1 MLILEEREA
10 GASMVMMDMRYM
22 WSEMDSPDV
31 MLKRR
36 QPSRLVVLRRS
47 RRCRKGRGVPGWD
60 VGGGDG
66 RAARAKACEY
76 WFERMLSCRVGAR
89 CRM

>member
-1 MLILEEREA
+1 MFNLEEREA
-10 GASMVMMDMRYM
+10 GASMVSMDMRYM

-60 VGGGDG
+60 VGGGDE
-66 RAARAKACEY
+66 RASRAKACQY
-76 WFERMLSCRVGAR
+76 WSECTLSCRVGGAV
-89 CRM
+89 